1 MNANATIRTILYAT
15 DLGQHMRPVFRHAV
29 SLARRCDANIIM
41 LHVVEPLSTTAETM
55 LSLYLPK
62 EKLDAIEHEGMEEVV
77 ATMRKRLE
85 NYCRDEA
92 DICAGDSRVSDVVVQ
107 CGDPS
112 RIINKEA
119 EACGADLIVMGN
131 CASDHRM
138 GKGLIGS
145 TARRVTQDAR
155 IPVLMVPNCH

>member
-1 MNANATIRTILYAT
+1 MNANPEMNTILYAT
-15 DLGQHMRPVFRHAV
+15 DLGKHMRPVFRHAV
-29 SLARRCDANIIM
+29 TLARLCDARIIM
-41 LHVVEPLSTTAETM
+41 LHVVEPLSKTAETM

-62 EKLDAIEHEGMEEVV
+62 EKLDAIEHEGMGEVI
-77 ATMRKRLE
+77 ATMQKRLE

-107 CGDPS
+107 CGDAS
-112 RIINKEA
+112 KIINKEA
-119 EACGADLIVMGN
+119 SAQKADLIVMGN
-131 CASDHRM
+131 CASDHRI

-155 IPVLMVPNCH
+155 IPVLLVPNCH

>member
-1 MNANATIRTILYAT
+1 MNANPEINTILYAT
-15 DLGQHMRPVFRHAV
+15 DLGQNMRPVFRHAV
-29 SLARRCDANIIM
+29 TLARLCDAKIIM
-41 LHVVEPLSTTAETM
+41 LHVVEPLSKTGETM

-62 EKLDAIEHEGMEEVV
+62 EKLDAIEHDGMEEVI

-92 DICAGDSRVSDVVVQ
+92 DICAGDSRVSDVVVL
-107 CGDPS
+107 CGDAS
-112 RIINKEA
+112 KIINQEA
-119 EACGADLIVMGN
+119 RSWKADLIVMGN
-131 CASDHRM
+131 CASDHRI

-155 IPVLMVPNCH
+155 IPVLIVPNCH

>member
-1 MNANATIRTILYAT
+1 MNTNPEINTILYAT
-15 DLGQHMRPVFRHAV
+15 DLGKHMRPVFRHAV
-29 SLARRCDANIIM
+29 TLARLCDARIIM
-41 LHVVEPLSTTAETM
+41 LHVVEPLSKTAETM

-62 EKLDAIEHEGMEEVV
+62 EKLDAIEHEGMEEVI
-77 ATMRKRLE
+77 ATMQKRLE

-107 CGDPS
+107 CGDAS
-112 RIINKEA
+112 KIINKEA
-119 EACGADLIVMGN
+119 SSQKADLIVMGN
-131 CASDHRM
+131 CASDHRI

-155 IPVLMVPNCH
+155 IPVLLVPNCH

>member
-1 MNANATIRTILYAT
+1 MNANPEINTILYAT

-29 SLARRCDANIIM
+29 TLARLCDASIIM
-41 LHVVEPLSTTAETM
+41 LHVVEPLSKTAETM

-62 EKLDAIEHEGMEEVV
+62 EKLDAIEHEGMEEVI
-77 ATMRKRLE
+77 ATMRQRLE

-92 DICAGDSRVSDVVVQ
+92 DICAGDCRVSDVVVQ
-107 CGDPS
+107 CGDAS
-112 RIINKEA
+112 KIINNEA

-145 TARRVTQDAR
+145 TARRVSQDAKT
-155 IPVLMVPNCH
+155 PVLIVPNCH

>member
-1 MNANATIRTILYAT
+1 MNPNPEINTILYAT
-15 DLGQHMRPVFRHAV
+15 DLGRNMRPVSRHAV
-29 SLARRCDANIIM
+29 MLARLCDAKIIM
-41 LHVVEPLSTTAETM
+41 LHVVEPLSKTAETM

-62 EKLDAIEHEGMEEVV
+62 EKLDAIEHDGMDEVI
-77 ATMRKRLE
+77 ATMQKRLE

-92 DICAGDSRVSDVVVQ
+92 EICAGDSRVSDVVVQ
-107 CGDPS
+107 CGDAS
-112 RIINKEA
+112 KIINKEA
-119 EACGADLIVMGN
+119 RSQKADLIIMGN

-155 IPVLMVPNCH
+155 IPVLLVPNCH